1 MKIYID
7 IETGPAA
14 NAADFMPEFEAPR
27 NLKDPEKIHA
37 ALEDKR
43 LEWVSKLALSAVTG
57 KVIAVGVAV
66 EDGPVR
72 VIGNVDERETLWD
85 LWQYLD
91 TIHDLTPRLVG
102 WNICGFDLPFLQR
115 RSWMHDLPTPGWVF
129 PRGRLSN
136 YHTDLMR
143 VWCGENLQDRIKL
156 DTVCRW
162 MGLGG
167 KTDPN
172 GGKHFAE
179 LWETDIVA
187 AIEYL
192 CRDVDLVRQLA
203 TRMRAV

>member
-14 NAADFMPEFEAPR
+14 NAADFMPEFEASK
-27 NLKDPEKIHA
+27 NLRDPEKIHA

-43 LEWVSKLALSAVTG
+43 LEWMSKLALSAVTG
-57 KVIAVGVAV
+57 RVIAVGVAV

-72 VIGNVDERETLWD
+72 VIGNVDERETLWE

-91 TIHDLTPRLVG
+91 TIHNLTPRLVG

-115 RSWMHDLPTPGWVF
+115 RSWMHDLPTPKWVF

-143 VWCGENLQDRIKL
+143 VWCGENPQDRIKL

-167 KTDPN
+167 KTDRN

-179 LWETDIVA
+179 LWEKDIVA

-203 TRMRAV
+203 HRMRA